1 MEKTLTLTQYRFT
14 DRLIGENNW
23 DRNGFDSWF
32 FCPGMLFNTPQKWW
46 GDLGLRDFP
55 HEGIDLCL
63 YRDCQNQ
70 IRRLDENFRIPVMAN
85 GVVRA
90 IFTDYLGQAV
100 IIEHDN
106 LAGGTRKILSVYAHT
121 LPRSHVR
128 IDGVV
133 KEGDIIASIADT
145 GRSKSNILPHLHFSL
160 GLPSPSLSYDDFEWN
175 IMRNPNKIVLLNP
188 LDVFEFPHR
197 TMASDID
204 FCRDL

>member
-1 MEKTLTLTQYRFT
+1 MEKALTLTQHRFT
-14 DRLIGENNW
+14 DRLIGENDW

-32 FCPGMLFNTPQKWW
+32 FCPGMLFNSPQKWW

-55 HEGIDLCL
+55 HEGFDLCL
-63 YRDCQNQ
+63 YRDGQNH

-100 IIEHDN
+100 IIEHET
-106 LAGGTRKILSVYAHT
+106 LAAGTRKILSVYAHT
-121 LPRSHVR
+121 TPRSHVH
-128 IDGVV
+128 IGKVV
-133 KEGDIIASIADT
+133 HEGDIIASIADT
-145 GRSKSNILPHLHFSL
+145 SRSKSNILPHLHFSL
-160 GLPSPSLSYDDFEWN
+160 GLPTPSLSYDDFEWN
-175 IMRNPNKIVLLNP
+175 IMRDPNKIVLLNP

-204 FCRDL
+204 YCRNL